1 MNVHR
6 NTSDGSDS
14 SNEPSESFSRLRLN
28 NTPRPPSNDY
38 LNDNHSPSNDRLNDT
53 HRPHPNYRSNN
64 TPSPFTHRSNN
75 TRTKLNDNDN
85 FIQSNT
91 VARSTFDSNDNG
103 VFRSNNNTSFR
114 SESTPFHM
122 MDDIHQV
129 CSWLCKNPNVLLLA
143 YNMYL
148 SMQTPVVNEFNFIS
162 PNFNSSKISATAGPQ
177 EDRV

>member
-38 LNDNHSPSNDRLNDT
+38 LNDNRSPSNDRLNDT

-75 TRTKLNDNDN
+75 TRTNSMIMTILFDQIPL
-85 FIQSNT
+85 FIQLLTPMIT
-91 VARSTFDSNDNG
+91 VCFVRITIHLFDQNL
-103 VFRSNNNTSFR
+103 
-114 SESTPFHM
+114 H
-122 MDDIHQV
+122 
-129 CSWLCKNPNVLLLA
+129 L
-143 YNMYL
+143 
-148 SMQTPVVNEFNFIS
+148 FI
-162 PNFNSSKISATAGPQ
+162 
-177 EDRV
+177 